1 MGYGYG
7 MMSGWGGWGGFGVGW
22 LFMLLW
28 WGLILAVVVGLIRW
42 LFTGHGASSGPSHA
56 PQRHLDI
63 LKERYA
69 RGEIDRDTYNR
80 MRQELEH

>member
-7 MMSGWGGWGGFGVGW
+7 MMGGWGGFGVGW

-42 LFTGHGASSGPSHA
+42 LFTGHGASAGPSQT
-56 PQRHLDI
+56 PKQHLDI